1 MVGHTVLP
9 IISAYFL
16 TLMTH
21 TICTR
26 KRERERESER
36 EICMLNILQYNTRH
50 YIYSGMCP
58 RWSAVVGIGH
68 HSKVADRHSSPPTT
82 YLAAATDF
90 RLGIKRL
97 EIVTTV
103 RLAVA
108 ACRTSSR
115 TRTTALTARKRG
127 HYNLQRAQLLFI
139 LSILPVFSQ
148 LFLNNALCSA
158 TTIII

>member
-1 MVGHTVLP
+1 MSRGEGG
-9 IISAYFL
+9 
-16 TLMTH
+16 
-21 TICTR
+21 
-26 KRERERESER
+26 REGRGGKGGKGRGGEERGFASLAAPPP
-36 EICMLNILQYNTRH
+36 CGSHMALLHASTYA
-50 YIYSGMCP
+50 GMCP